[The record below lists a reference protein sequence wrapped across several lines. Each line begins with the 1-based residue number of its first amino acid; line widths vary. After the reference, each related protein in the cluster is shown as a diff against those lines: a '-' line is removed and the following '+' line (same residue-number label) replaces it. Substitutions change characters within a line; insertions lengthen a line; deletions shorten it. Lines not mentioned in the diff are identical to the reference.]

1 MACCTLIILS
11 VNNCADVICADELAN
26 KIGIEIK
33 RLHKRGRISASST
46 HSMTSADS
54 GANSPQPS
62 SSVLSV
68 MSQSLSTPM
77 AATSSQCRDTPM
89 LSLRQVQ
96 LVVGRLLKEHEDRL
110 RDEYDK
116 ILNEKLTGL

>member
-1 MACCTLIILS
+1 
-11 VNNCADVICADELAN
+11 
-26 KIGIEIK
+26 
-33 RLHKRGRISASST
+33 
-46 HSMTSADS
+46 
-54 GANSPQPS
+54 
-62 SSVLSV
+62 
-68 MSQSLSTPM
+68 
-77 AATSSQCRDTPM
+77 M